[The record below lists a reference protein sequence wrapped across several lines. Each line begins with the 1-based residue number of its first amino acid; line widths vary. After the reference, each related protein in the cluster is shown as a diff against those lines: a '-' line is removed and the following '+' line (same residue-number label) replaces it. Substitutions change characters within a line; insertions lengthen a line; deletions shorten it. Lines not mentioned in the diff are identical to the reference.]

1 MFYTFFCEIF
11 YSVFKK
17 KSDVILYVHV
27 SWITYSTAVLCITLQ
42 QFVALYLI
50 DTTQFP
56 LHIKFCKAFIH
67 LRRGSLKP
75 CSLFYEVRLRHVL
88 ILVSSYCML
97 TFDVETLHFILFFL
111 ILNLII
117 NGYDFFCFHQHF
129 VVVCLCR
136 DVTRSLWLF
145 FFILKGYGNQEK
157 KLRLFY
163 HRQL

>member
-1 MFYTFFCEIF
+1 MDMLYCFTELYLLK
-11 YSVFKK
+11 YSCFSCFHKCLQCKYQICFIPFSVKSFTACLKN

-27 SWITYSTAVLCITLQ
+27 SWITYFTAVLCISLQ
-42 QFVALYLI
+42 QFVALSLI

-97 TFDVETLHFILFFL
+97 TFDVETLHFNLLF
-111 ILNLII
+111 
-117 NGYDFFCFHQHF
+117 
-129 VVVCLCR
+129 
-136 DVTRSLWLF
+136 LF
-145 FFILKGYGNQEK
+145 
-157 KLRLFY
+157 
-163 HRQL
+163 